1 MEHNL
6 DFVEILGANGEVQGV
21 SAAIKPL
28 GGYDPRELVG
38 RQYQDI
44 IHPEDRACAEKSFAR
59 ALHGTRP
66 ETVKLRYRAKGGSW
80 RSILASTQSFLGD
93 PAVHAV
99 VVMTRDVTEQ
109 CDVEASL
116 VLANSRVADLTEQL
130 TGAAERQRKYIAA
143 ELHDDVQQILVG
155 LRMSMAASRR
165 RPLTTFTNSP
175 SFCGSP

>member
-1 MEHNL
+1 
-6 DFVEILGANGEVQGV
+6 
-21 SAAIKPL
+21 
-28 GGYDPRELVG
+28 
-38 RQYQDI
+38 
-44 IHPEDRACAEKSFAR
+44 
-59 ALHGTRP
+59 
-66 ETVKLRYRAKGGSW
+66 
-80 RSILASTQSFLGD
+80 
-93 PAVHAV
+93 
-99 VVMTRDVTEQ
+99 MTRDVTEQ